1 MGNPD
6 VEIDRRTTE
15 MNYQQIFREVC
26 VITKLAKV
34 ATRAPWMLL
43 NFSISIIALPDPPMD
58 VRVDGGPQD
67 GTILVTWI
75 PVTLNTT
82 SLRHVPV
89 TGYAVFAD
97 GKRVTDVDSP
107 SSDHALVDLGCIG
120 HFNPKLITVRSK
132 SGDLL
137 SNDSSAVPI
146 QASSRTRRA
155 ARVSHT

>member
-1 MGNPD
+1 
-6 VEIDRRTTE
+6 
-15 MNYQQIFREVC
+15 
-26 VITKLAKV
+26 
-34 ATRAPWMLL
+34 
-43 NFSISIIALPDPPMD
+43 MD

-75 PVTLNTT
+75 PVTLNTVT
-82 SLRHVPV
+82 ARHVVPV

-146 QASSRTRRA
+146 QGGTQKRRQT
-155 ARVSHT
+155 RVSFTSRLADKYLLILMDGLDQIEMWNQSESILQSEWNEIHAKFDPEQC

>member
-1 MGNPD
+1 MMRI
-6 VEIDRRTTE
+6 VENEWVARGHNLYFD
-15 MNYQQIFREVC
+15 FDDLF
-26 VITKLAKV
+26 LA
-34 ATRAPWMLL
+34 
-43 NFSISIIALPDPPMD
+43 ALPDPPMD

-75 PVTLNTT
+75 PVTLNTG
-82 SLRHVPV
+82 LNRHVVPV

-107 SSDHALVDLGCIG
+107 ESDHALVDLGCIG

-146 QASSRTRRA
+146 QGGNTQKRRQT
-155 ARVSHT
+155 RVSFTSRLADKYLLILLMDGLGQIVM

>member
-1 MGNPD
+1 
-6 VEIDRRTTE
+6 
-15 MNYQQIFREVC
+15 
-26 VITKLAKV
+26 
-34 ATRAPWMLL
+34 
-43 NFSISIIALPDPPMD
+43 MD

-75 PVTLNTT
+75 PVTLNTVT
-82 SLRHVPV
+82 ARHVVPV

-146 QASSRTRRA
+146 QGGTQKRRQT
-155 ARVSHT
+155 RVSFTSRLADKYLLILMDGLDQIEM

>member
-1 MGNPD
+1 MD
-6 VEIDRRTTE
+6 
-15 MNYQQIFREVC
+15 FW
-26 VITKLAKV
+26 LF
-34 ATRAPWMLL
+34 L
-43 NFSISIIALPDPPMD
+43 ALPDPPMD

-82 SLRHVPV
+82 SVRHCQV

-146 QASSRTRRA
+146 QASSRPRRQTR
-155 ARVSHT
+155 VTIL

>member
-1 MGNPD
+1 
-6 VEIDRRTTE
+6 
-15 MNYQQIFREVC
+15 
-26 VITKLAKV
+26 
-34 ATRAPWMLL
+34 
-43 NFSISIIALPDPPMD
+43 MD

-82 SLRHVPV
+82 SLRNVPV

-146 QASSRTRRA
+146 QASSKARRQT
-155 ARVSHT
+155 RVSEVKFWI